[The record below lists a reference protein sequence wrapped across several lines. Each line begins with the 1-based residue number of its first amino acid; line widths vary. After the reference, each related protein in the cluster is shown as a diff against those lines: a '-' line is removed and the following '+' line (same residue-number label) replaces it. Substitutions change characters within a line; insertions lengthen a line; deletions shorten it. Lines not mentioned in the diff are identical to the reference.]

1 MWINNL
7 NSTDVVDNNS
17 SKVTANTQNIEEQS
31 LKISE
36 LNKEEEKQKSK
47 EQVQAEIMSHFIQ
60 NPDENILMSMV
71 ISKDLED
78 GCEIVEFIDWEYEDE
93 KMNDL
98 FNWPFW
104 IKVWWITIKADETW
118 EKWEE
123 FSKELVIDR
132 KTNTKWILFIWK
144 KWLKLEKFDFEDIS
158 KFEASFETYFVY
170 KKEWKTLVKIIK
182 NEIAKVN
189 FRTTDW
195 QSSDDIIFKQELLD
209 KLTPEMIQQSQEGI
223 MKLLKDAKQNWTLDM
238 VVEMLSN
245 QMPIREEMKK
255 DLEEE
260 LYTLA
265 NSQ

>member
-1 MWINNL
+1 MWLNNK
-7 NSTDVVDNNS
+7 NS
-17 SKVTANTQNIEEQS
+17 SSDFDNLKITEYEIEVIKDYFKRYREENEELFNNTIDQHLSELKKYREDQAMHMVYRAMIIMKRNGAESLFDFDKLNNNFLKIESSQNIEARS

-71 ISKDLED
+71 ISKDPED
-78 GCEIVEFIDWEYEDE
+78 GCEIVEFIDWEYEDK

-118 EKWEE
+118 ERWEE

-132 KTNTKWILFIWK
+132 KTNTKWMLFIWK

-182 NEIAKVN
+182 NEIAEVN
-189 FRTTDW
+189 FRTTGW
-195 QSSDDIIFKQELLD
+195 
-209 KLTPEMIQQSQEGI
+209 
-223 MKLLKDAKQNWTLDM
+223 
-238 VVEMLSN
+238 
-245 QMPIREEMKK
+245 
-255 DLEEE
+255 
-260 LYTLA
+260 
-265 NSQ
+265 